1 MAPDNEL
8 FEARGPRLTP
18 EPCHAHLHLFPWA
31 AVQGAGPH
39 SSFPPPPSG
48 WPRREQAAPATPP
61 LQPREW
67 PRRCPPA
74 AGLAAFAGGRWA
86 PAVRQFR
93 PAVRRMISCHAHPVG
108 TKAVLVALPCGRWK
122 LSLNKETRA
131 GKWSVVGAGPNPAS
145 GPAVRGWRP
154 FPRSG
159 TPALGSRAPDAA
171 SVPPAPPRGVRPGV
185 GSAAWW
191 SLSLSPAPESARV
204 CGEHPPRGLPPL
216 PGQSPHRAPGSAS
229 VSPRVLCEP
238 IVHRGRDSQ
247 LLSGVGSA
255 QGGPCFVLGQDRPA
269 WEAGDAAPRATT
281 CPRPPRAAS
290 GDHRASRGHR
300 KSPAAL

>member
-1 MAPDNEL
+1 MSRPPCGDESRASRPSMRTLETE
-8 FEARGPRLTP
+8 FE
-18 EPCHAHLHLFPWA
+18 
-31 AVQGAGPH
+31 QGNAG
-39 SSFPPPPSG
+39 
-48 WPRREQAAPATPP
+48 REVE
-61 LQPREW
+61 R
-67 PRRCPPA
+67 
-74 AGLAAFAGGRWA
+74 GGR
-86 PAVRQFR
+86 R
-93 PAVRRMISCHAHPVG
+93 
-108 TKAVLVALPCGRWK
+108 
-122 LSLNKETRA
+122 
-131 GKWSVVGAGPNPAS
+131 AGPNPAS